1 MRKGLLL
8 INQKVKTR
16 FIEGDVSVYK
26 KHEVIGWEIRQT
38 GDLKKMFFIPSE
50 AIENDFL
57 DMTIAEK
64 GLYNFVTVF
73 NRYVIGEGSV
83 RKTLLEEYSKISVL
97 FDDETIDNLFE
108 FIKEYVEED
117 DE

>member
-8 INQKVKTR
+8 IDQNVKTR
-16 FIEGDVSVYK
+16 VIKGDVAFYR

-38 GDLKKMFFIPSE
+38 GNLKHVFFIPSE
-50 AIENDFL
+50 AIKYDSL
-57 DMTIAEK
+57 DIEIAEK
-64 GLYNFVTVF
+64 GLYDFVTVF
-73 NRYVIGEGSV
+73 NQYVIGEGSV
-83 RKTLLEEYSKISVL
+83 RKTLLERYSKIRSI

-117 DE
+117 